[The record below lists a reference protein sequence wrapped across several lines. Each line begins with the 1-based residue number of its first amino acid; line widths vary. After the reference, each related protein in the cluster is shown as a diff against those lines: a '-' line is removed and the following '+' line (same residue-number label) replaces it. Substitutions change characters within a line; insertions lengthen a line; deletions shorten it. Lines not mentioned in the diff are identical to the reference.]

1 MEIEQTYSRQITF
14 YGEGAKLFGIYI
26 VNLLLTI
33 ITLGLYYPWA
43 KASVLRYVYQET
55 EFEGSRFA
63 FHGTGREM
71 FKGFIK
77 AIGIFIVLYAL
88 LILAIFTKNNV
99 IISFGFLFFYA
110 AILLLVPIA
119 IHGSLKYRM
128 SRTSWRGIHF
138 GYRGDLKEFIQQF
151 VIGGLLTIATLG
163 IYSFWFTINLRR
175 YIFGNIRFGNISFS
189 YLGDGKEYF
198 MLNLKGYFLSFIT
211 LGIYFFW
218 FVKDLFAYF
227 INNMRM
233 DQNGN
238 ILNFRS
244 TATAGG
250 YFRLIFG
257 NMLIVIF
264 TLGLGTPWAT
274 VRTLN
279 FIFAN
284 VIIDGVLDADAI
296 LQTEMDYKD
305 ATGEDISDMM
315 DIGLI

>member
-14 YGEGAKLFGIYI
+14 HGDGAKLFGIYI

-33 ITLGLYYPWA
+33 VTLGLYYPWA

-63 FHGTGREM
+63 FHGTGKEM

-77 AIGIFIVLYAL
+77 AIGIFIVIYAI
-88 LILAIFTKNNV
+88 LILAVFTKNNV

-138 GYRGDLKEFIQQF
+138 GYRGDLKEFVQQF

-198 MLNLKGYFLSFIT
+198 ILNLKGYFLSFIT

-227 INNMRM
+227 IDNMRM

-238 ILNFRS
+238 TLNFRS

-257 NMLIVIF
+257 NMLIIIF
-264 TLGLGTPWAT
+264 SLGLGTPWAT

-284 VIIDGVLDADAI
+284 IIIEGILDADAI